1 MVASPLLSLS
11 LSATLPQGRP
21 RYNARRFAA
30 RDPRRTNVLD
40 RREFLSSAVVAAL
53 AASATARAAAPKRAF
68 SEQAYAKAIVI
79 DALGGPGGFEPDA
92 PPDAGLSAAALADVK
107 ASGVTAV
114 NLTVGSVGNGSGRFE
129 ETVTNIAYS
138 DAEITRH
145 PEHFLKVLTTRDLT
159 AAKTSARMG
168 LIYGFQ
174 DTSPLDGQL
183 DRLTVFHG
191 LGVRIVQPCYNRR
204 NLMGDGCLEPSNG
217 GLSKLGYDL
226 VAEINKLRILLDLSH
241 AGART
246 QSEAIAASKAPMA
259 ITHTGC
265 RALVDVPRNTYD
277 SELKAVADRGGV
289 VGIYFMPFLRAS
301 GQPHAED
308 LIRHLEHAVNVCG
321 EDHVGLGTDGGISGI
336 KLDEKY
342 AEFQRKFY
350 QDRAK
355 AGIAAPGEAADVF
368 NLVPEYND
376 ARRFFTLANDL
387 SDRGWNSRRI
397 EKILGANFAR
407 LFGEVWG

>member
-1 MVASPLLSLS
+1 MRADSPL
-11 LSATLPQGRP
+11 
-21 RYNARRFAA
+21 AA
-30 RDPRRTNVLD
+30 KESEVLD

-53 AASATARAAAPKRAF
+53 AASPIARAAAPKRGF
-68 SEQAYAKAIVI
+68 TDQAYAKAIVI
-79 DALGGPGGFEPDA
+79 DALGGPGGFDPDA
-92 PPDAGLSAAALADVK
+92 KPGAGLSAADLADVK

-114 NLTVGSVGNGSGRFE
+114 NLTVSSVGNGPGKFE
-129 ETVTNIAYS
+129 ETVATIAS
-138 DAEITRH
+138 SEGDLAKH
-145 PEHFLKVLTTRDLT
+145 PDVFMKILSGRDLT
-159 AAKTSARMG
+159 AAKTSGRMG

-183 DRLTVFHG
+183 DRLSMFQSLG
-191 LGVRIVQPCYNRR
+191 LRIVQPCYNRR
-204 NLMGDGCLEPSNG
+204 NLMGDGCLEPANG
-217 GLSKLGYDL
+217 GLSTLGREL
-226 VAEINKLRILLDLSH
+226 IVEVNKLKILLDLSH
-241 AGART
+241 AGPRV
-246 QSEAIAASKAPMA
+246 QSEGIAASKAPMA

-277 SELKAVADRGGV
+277 SELKALADRGGV

-308 LIRHLEHAVNVCG
+308 LIKHLEHAVNVCG

-342 AEFQRKFY
+342 AAFQKKFFE
-350 QDRAK
+350 DRAK

-376 ARRFFTLANDL
+376 ARRFLTLANDL
-387 SDRGWNSRRI
+387 TDRGWSAKRV

-407 LFGEVWG
+407 LFTEVWG

>member
-1 MVASPLLSLS
+1 
-11 LSATLPQGRP
+11 
-21 RYNARRFAA
+21 
-30 RDPRRTNVLD
+30 VLD
-40 RREFLSSAVVAAL
+40 RREFLSSAALVAL
-53 AASATARAAAPKRAF
+53 AASPIVRAAAPKRGF
-68 SEQAYAKAIVI
+68 TEQAYAKATVI

-92 PPDAGLSAAALADVK
+92 PPEAGYSAQALADAK

-114 NLTVGSVGNGSGRFE
+114 NLTVSSVGNGPGKLE
-129 ETVTNIAYS
+129 ETIAGIAY
-138 DAEITRH
+138 AEREITAH
-145 PEHFLKVLTTRDLT
+145 PDHFMKVLTGRDLT
-159 AAKTSARMG
+159 VAKATGRMG
-168 LIYGFQ
+168 FIYGFQ

-183 DRLTVFHG
+183 DRLTTFHS

-204 NLMGDGCLEPSNG
+204 NLMGDGCLEPADG
-217 GLSKLGYDL
+217 GLSTLGREL
-226 VAEINKLRILLDLSH
+226 IGEINKLNILLDLSH

-246 QSEAIAASKAPMA
+246 QSEGIAASRAPMA

-265 RALVDVPRNTYD
+265 RALVDVPRNTHD
-277 SELKAVADRGGV
+277 RELKALADRGGV

-336 KLDEKY
+336 KLDEQY
-342 AEFQRKFY
+342 GAFQRKFFE
-350 QDRAK
+350 DRAK

-376 ARRFFTLANDL
+376 ARRFFTLATDL
-387 SDRGWNSRRI
+387 SERSWPAQRI

-407 LFGEVWG
+407 LLGEVWG

>member
-1 MVASPLLSLS
+1 
-11 LSATLPQGRP
+11 
-21 RYNARRFAA
+21 
-30 RDPRRTNVLD
+30 VLD
-40 RREFLSSAVVAAL
+40 RREFLSAATAAAL
-53 AASATARAAAPKRAF
+53 AASPIARAAAPKRAF

-79 DALGGPGGFEPDA
+79 DALGGPGGFEPDV
-92 PPDAGLSAAALADVK
+92 PPDAPLSAAALADVK

-114 NLTVGSVGNGSGRFE
+114 NVTVSSVGNGPGKFE
-129 ETVTNIAYS
+129 ETVTAIAYS
-138 DAEITRH
+138 DAEIAKH
-145 PEHFLKVLTTRDLT
+145 PDHFMKVLTGRDLT
-159 AAKTSARMG
+159 AAKTAGRMG

-191 LGVRIVQPCYNRR
+191 LGLRIVQPCYNRR
-204 NLMGDGCLEPSNG
+204 NLMGDGCLEPANG
-217 GLSKLGYDL
+217 GLSKLGL
-226 VAEINKLRILLDLSH
+226 ELIERLNKLRILVDLSH

-246 QSEAIAASKAPMA
+246 QSEGIAASQAPMA

-265 RALVDVPRNTYD
+265 RALVDVPRNTHD
-277 SELKAVADRGGV
+277 SELKALADRGGV

-301 GQPHAED
+301 GQPHADD
-308 LIRHLEHAVNVCG
+308 LIQHLDHAVNVCG

-342 AEFQRKFY
+342 AAFQRKFY
-350 QDRAK
+350 EDRAK

-376 ARRFFTLANDL
+376 AHRFFTLANDL
-387 SDRGWNSRRI
+387 GDRGWNSKRI

>member
-1 MVASPLLSLS
+1 MRRDSPPG
-11 LSATLPQGRP
+11 TKE
-21 RYNARRFAA
+21 NH
-30 RDPRRTNVLD
+30 VLD
-40 RREFLSSAVVAAL
+40 RREFLSSAAMAAL
-53 AASATARAAAPKRAF
+53 VASPVARAAAPKRAF

-114 NLTVGSVGNGSGRFE
+114 NLTVSSVGNGPGKFE
-129 ETVTNIAYS
+129 ETVTTIAFS
-138 DAEITRH
+138 DAEIAKH
-145 PEHFLKVLTTRDLT
+145 PDHFVKVLTGRDLT
-159 AAKTSARMG
+159 AAKAAGRMG

-183 DRLTVFHG
+183 DRLAVFYG

-204 NLMGDGCLEPSNG
+204 NLMGDGCLEPANG
-217 GLSKLGYDL
+217 GLSTLGREL

-246 QSEAIAASKAPMA
+246 QSEGIAASKAPMA

-265 RALVDVPRNTYD
+265 RALVDVPRNTHD
-277 SELKAVADRGGV
+277 SELKALADRGGV

-301 GQPHAED
+301 GQPHAAD
-308 LIRHLEHAVNVCG
+308 LIRHLEHAVDVCG

-342 AEFQRKFY
+342 AQFQRKFY
-350 QDRAK
+350 EDRAK

-387 SDRGWNSRRI
+387 SDRGWSSKRV
-397 EKILGANFAR
+397 EKVLGANFAR
-407 LFGEVWG
+407 LFTEVWG

>member
-1 MVASPLLSLS
+1 M
-11 LSATLPQGRP
+11 
-21 RYNARRFAA
+21 
-30 RDPRRTNVLD
+30 LD
-40 RREFLSSAVVAAL
+40 RREFLASAIAAAL
-53 AASATARAAAPKRAF
+53 AASPAARAAAPKRKF
-68 SEQAYAKAIVI
+68 PEQAYAKAIVI
-79 DALGGPGGFEPDA
+79 DALGGPGGYEPDL
-92 PPDAGLSAAALADVK
+92 PPDSGLSARTLADVK

-114 NLTVGSVGNGSGRFE
+114 NLTVSSVGNGPGKFE
-129 ETVTNIAYS
+129 ETVATIAY
-138 DAEITRH
+138 AEQEIAAH
-145 PEHFLKVLTTRDLT
+145 PDHFMKVLGARDLN
-159 AAKTSARMG
+159 AAKTAGRLG

-183 DRLTVFHG
+183 DRLKMFHG
-191 LGVRIVQPCYNRR
+191 LGVRIVQPVYNRR
-204 NLMGDGCLEPSNG
+204 NLMGDGCLEPADG
-217 GLSKLGYDL
+217 GLSTLGREL
-226 VAEINKLRILLDLSH
+226 IAKINELKILADFSH
-241 AGART
+241 AAPRT
-246 QSEAIAASKAPMA
+246 QSEGIAASKGPVA

-265 RALVDVPRNTYD
+265 RALVDVPRNTHD
-277 SELKAVADRGGV
+277 TVLKAVADRGGV

-342 AEFQRKFY
+342 AEEQRKFFAGR
-350 QDRAK
+350 QK

-368 NLVPEYND
+368 NLLPEYND

-387 SDRGWNSRRI
+387 SDRGWAAKRI